1 MKHYNLRL
9 DQYHHLQPLCLVA
22 SLLFLRWAISLLLSS
37 LLAWL
42 YIFLVTITI
51 LLLEHKAGGL
61 QEVEMWLEER
71 ANSAPPA
78 SSPSTEG
85 EDFEH
90 LKPE

>member
-1 MKHYNLRL
+1 MKHYNLTP
-9 DQYHHLQPLCLVA
+9 DQYHLQPLCLVA

-42 YIFLVTITI
+42 YISLVTITI

-71 ANSAPPA
+71 ANSPPPA

>member
-1 MKHYNLRL
+1 MKHHNLRL

-42 YIFLVTITI
+42 YIALVTITI

>member
-1 MKHYNLRL
+1 MMPTMMTNV
-9 DQYHHLQPLCLVA
+9 QPLCLAA

-42 YIFLVTITI
+42 YIVLVT
-51 LLLEHKAGGL
+51 LAVLALEHKAGGL
-61 QEVEMWLEER
+61 QEVEMWLDQR
-71 ANSAPPA
+71 SNSSQPT
-78 SSPSTEG
+78 SPSTEG

>member
-1 MKHYNLRL
+1 MMTNV
-9 DQYHHLQPLCLVA
+9 QPLCLAA
-22 SLLFLRWAISLLLSS
+22 SLLFLYWAISLLLSS

-42 YIFLVTITI
+42 YIILITLTI

-61 QEVEMWLEER
+61 QEVEMWLDQR
-71 ANSAPPA
+71 SSPTSQPA
-78 SSPSTEG
+78 SPSTEG